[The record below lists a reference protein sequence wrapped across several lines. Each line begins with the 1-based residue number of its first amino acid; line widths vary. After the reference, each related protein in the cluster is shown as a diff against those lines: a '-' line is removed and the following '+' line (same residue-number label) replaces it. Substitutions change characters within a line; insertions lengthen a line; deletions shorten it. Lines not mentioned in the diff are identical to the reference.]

1 MSDVEHLFL
10 CLFAISM
17 SSLEKYLFRPSAN
30 FLIELLVFLI
40 LSYMS
45 CLYILEINP
54 WPVAS
59 FEIIVSHS
67 ESCLFTLFTVSCK

>member
-17 SSLEKYLFRPSAN
+17 SSLEKYPFRPSAN
-30 FLIELLVFLI
+30 FLIKLLIFLI

-45 CLYILEINP
+45 CLYALEINP
-54 WPVAS
+54 RPVAL

-67 ESCLFTLFTVSCK
+67 ESCLFNLFTVSYK